1 MEQKVSVI
9 VPIYKVEPYLKRA
22 VASILHQTYHN
33 LEIILVDDGSPDQCG
48 RICDDYAKEDNR
60 ITVIHKE
67 NGGLSDARNAGLDA
81 AHGEYIVFVDSDD
94 FIAEDYVETL
104 MQCLKKYDADVAM
117 CSYAVTASVE
127 LDESIFKASRD
138 ETVEVCDRR
147 ELLNNL
153 YDANHKDATYFI
165 VSWNKIY
172 KASLWQDV
180 RFPRGRIHEDEATT
194 YKIYDRA
201 QKGVY
206 LHRPLY
212 GYFTAPSSITR
223 DRFNIK
229 RLQWMDALDD
239 RIAYF
244 EDKKDSLLKDEQN
257 RSCLQNRESD
267 SKEEQPVE
275 DAGQKEAAQ
284 LNEEG
289 KRETEFLEKQIAC
302 CKRARADASIHYYYP
317 LKEEL
322 PTERKA
328 AKRLKSY
335 VWQEW
340 KETKNPGY
348 LIFSVSASLYRLITN
363 IDRDKKERIFQLL
376 CVCLFAWL
384 AFLCFYKLDVK
395 YVDPW
400 DEARHGVNAYEMLKQ
415 GSLVKSTYLYQTD
428 YYNLKPPLSMWSIM
442 LSMVLFGKSVWTLRL
457 ASVIC
462 YLCLALCVVCF
473 ARKSYGR
480 LPALFS
486 LALLCSNTTP
496 FIAHMVRAGDADS
509 LYVLLFSLA
518 MICMLQI
525 RDDHRKLYLCGF
537 LFALAFLT
545 KSFHAGLIAVIGGL
559 YLLLTGLFKKIRLK
573 EYVFFILSFG
583 APIGFW
589 VIARLCT
596 DGTAFLK
603 EMWLTDVLGRSR
615 SGFGSNEAGFSYYFS
630 YYLGNMSG
638 KVPVYRVVLC
648 LLLVSCLILAV
659 MSFVQK
665 HKTKHG
671 ADDNGTKSVK
681 DDMIGFSLWI
691 LIPALAFSVVRTKL
705 LWYEYPAI
713 TALLIV
719 AGIAAGLVCE
729 KKMLP
734 VGIRVALG
742 AVLLVTA
749 GYYSHDLLQTFE
761 QYGKDGY
768 MTNDF
773 QLLIEETANGAQMY
787 GTEIKE
793 SAKKADETR
802 ANKEIEKTGKQGV
815 TVYAYRAL
823 TTEDPEKPV
832 DTQWAQQDVYVA
844 EAYGDYICEN
854 DGWDHMLEDMK
865 DGSEEDC
872 RILFT
877 TQELLEQYREGLAD
891 VSSDDAQKTTMV
903 EGNADDWE
911 SRAENAGADVSENMQ
926 IIMNVLCQ
934 RGDYVSV
941 QCQLQ
946 PIK

>member
-67 NGGLSDARNAGLDA
+67 NGGLSDARNAGLNA

-180 RFPRGRIHEDEATT
+180 RFPKGRIHEDEATT

-244 EDKKDSLLKDEQN
+244 EDKTE
-257 RSCLQNRESD
+257 
-267 SKEEQPVE
+267 
-275 DAGQKEAAQ
+275 Q

-289 KRETEFLEKQIAC
+289 KQEKEFLEKQIAC

-473 ARKSYGR
+473 ARKRYGR

-486 LALLCSNTTP
+486 LALLCANTTP

-573 EYVFFILSFG
+573 EYVIFILSFG
-583 APIGFW
+583 APVGLW

-603 EMWLTDVLGRSR
+603 EMWLTDVLGRSQ

-638 KVPVYRVVLC
+638 KVPVYRVVLG

-665 HKTKHG
+665 HRTKHG
-671 ADDNGTKSVK
+671 ADGNGTKSVK

-713 TALLIV
+713 TALLIA

-773 QLLIEETANGAQMY
+773 QLLIEETANGAQKY
-787 GTEIKE
+787 GTEIE
-793 SAKKADETR
+793 GSAKKADEPG
-802 ANKEIEKTGKQGV
+802 ANKEIEKTGKQGA

-877 TQELLEQYREGLAD
+877 TQELLEQYRGSLAD
-891 VSSDDAQKTTMV
+891 ETGGD
-903 EGNADDWE
+903 
-911 SRAENAGADVSENMQ
+911 ADVSENMQ

-934 RGDYVSV
+934 RGGYVSV

>member
-180 RFPRGRIHEDEATT
+180 RFPKGRIHEDEATT

-239 RIAYF
+239 RIVYF
-244 EDKKDSLLKDEQN
+244 EDKTE
-257 RSCLQNRESD
+257 
-267 SKEEQPVE
+267 
-275 DAGQKEAAQ
+275 Q

-289 KRETEFLEKQIAC
+289 KQETEFLEKQIAC

-322 PTERKA
+322 PTERKE

-340 KETKNPGY
+340 KETKKTGY

-473 ARKSYGR
+473 ARKRYGR

-486 LALLCSNTTP
+486 LALLCANTTP

-583 APIGFW
+583 APVGLW

-603 EMWLTDVLGRSR
+603 EMWLTDVLGRSQ
-615 SGFGSNEAGFSYYFS
+615 SGFGSNEAGFFYYFS

-665 HKTKHG
+665 HRTKHG
-671 ADDNGTKSVK
+671 ADGNGTKSVK

-713 TALLIV
+713 TALLIT

-742 AVLLVTA
+742 AMLLVTA

-773 QLLIEETANGAQMY
+773 QLLIEETANGAQKY
-787 GTEIKE
+787 GTEIEK
-793 SAKKADETR
+793 SAKKADEPG
-802 ANKEIEKTGKQGV
+802 ANKEIEKTGKQGA
-815 TVYAYRAL
+815 TVYVYRAL

-854 DGWDHMLEDMK
+854 DGWNHMLEDMK

-877 TQELLEQYREGLAD
+877 TQELLEQYREALAD
-891 VSSDDAQKTTMV
+891 ETGGD
-903 EGNADDWE
+903 
-911 SRAENAGADVSENMQ
+911 ADVSENMQ

>member
-1 MEQKVSVI
+1 MDKHEVLMEQKVSVI

-104 MQCLKKYDADVAM
+104 MQCLKEYDADVAM

-180 RFPRGRIHEDEATT
+180 RFPKGRIHEDEATT

-229 RLQWMDALDD
+229 RLQWMDALDE
-239 RIAYF
+239 RIVYF
-244 EDKKDSLLKDEQN
+244 EDKTE
-257 RSCLQNRESD
+257 
-267 SKEEQPVE
+267 
-275 DAGQKEAAQ
+275 Q

-289 KRETEFLEKQIAC
+289 KQEKEFLEKQIAC

-322 PTERKA
+322 PIERKA
-328 AKRLKSY
+328 AKRLKGY

-473 ARKSYGR
+473 ARKRYGR

-486 LALLCSNTTP
+486 LALLCANTTP

-573 EYVFFILSFG
+573 EYVLFILSFG
-583 APIGFW
+583 APVGLW

-603 EMWLTDVLGRSR
+603 EMWLTDVLGRSQ

-638 KVPVYRVVLC
+638 KVPVYRIVLC

-665 HKTKHG
+665 QRTKHG
-671 ADDNGTKSVK
+671 ADGNGTKNVK

-713 TALLIV
+713 TALLIA

-729 KKMLP
+729 KKLLP

-749 GYYSHDLLQTFE
+749 GYYSHDLLQTFG

-773 QLLIEETANGAQMY
+773 QLLIEETANGAQKY
-787 GTEIKE
+787 GTEIE
-793 SAKKADETR
+793 GSAKKADEPG
-802 ANKEIEKTGKQGV
+802 ANKEIEKTGKQGA

-877 TQELLEQYREGLAD
+877 TQELLEQYRELLAD
-891 VSSDDAQKTTMV
+891 ETGGD
-903 EGNADDWE
+903 
-911 SRAENAGADVSENMQ
+911 ADVSENMQ

>member
-180 RFPRGRIHEDEATT
+180 RFPKGRIHEDEATT

-229 RLQWMDALDD
+229 RMQWMDALDD
-239 RIAYF
+239 RIVYF
-244 EDKKDSLLKDEQN
+244 EDKT
-257 RSCLQNRESD
+257 
-267 SKEEQPVE
+267 
-275 DAGQKEAAQ
+275 AQ
-284 LNEEG
+284 LNEEA
-289 KRETEFLEKQIAC
+289 KQEKEFLEKQIAC

-473 ARKSYGR
+473 ARKRYGR

-486 LALLCSNTTP
+486 LALLCANTTP

-573 EYVFFILSFG
+573 EYVLFILSFG
-583 APIGFW
+583 APIGLW
-589 VIARLCT
+589 VISRLCT

-603 EMWLTDVLGRSR
+603 EMWLTDVLGRSQ

-638 KVPVYRVVLC
+638 KVPVYRIVLC

-665 HKTKHG
+665 HRTKHG
-671 ADDNGTKSVK
+671 ADGNGTKNVK

-713 TALLIV
+713 TALLIA

-729 KKMLP
+729 KKKLP

-773 QLLIEETANGAQMY
+773 QLLIEETANGAQKY
-787 GTEIKE
+787 GTEIEE
-793 SAKKADETR
+793 SAKKADEPE

-815 TVYAYRAL
+815 TVYVYRAL

-877 TQELLEQYREGLAD
+877 TQELLEQYRESLAD
-891 VSSDDAQKTTMV
+891 ETGGD
-903 EGNADDWE
+903 
-911 SRAENAGADVSENMQ
+911 ADVSENMQ
-926 IIMNVLCQ
+926 IVMNVLCQ

>member
-22 VASILHQTYHN
+22 VDSILHQTYHN

-104 MQCLKKYDADVAM
+104 MQCLKEYDADVAM

-127 LDESIFKASRD
+127 LDESIFTASRD

-180 RFPRGRIHEDEATT
+180 RFPKGRIHEDEATT

-244 EDKKDSLLKDEQN
+244 EDKTE
-257 RSCLQNRESD
+257 
-267 SKEEQPVE
+267 
-275 DAGQKEAAQ
+275 Q

-289 KRETEFLEKQIAC
+289 KQEKEFLEKQIAC

-376 CVCLFAWL
+376 CVCLFVWL

-473 ARKSYGR
+473 ARKRYGR

-486 LALLCSNTTP
+486 LALLCANTTP

-573 EYVFFILSFG
+573 EYVLFILSFG
-583 APIGFW
+583 APIGLW

-603 EMWLTDVLGRSR
+603 EMWLTDVLGRSQ

-638 KVPVYRVVLC
+638 KVPVYRVVLG

-665 HKTKHG
+665 HRTKYG
-671 ADDNGTKSVK
+671 ADGNGTKSVK
-681 DDMIGFSLWI
+681 DDVIGFSLWI

-713 TALLIV
+713 TALLIA

-729 KKMLP
+729 KKLLP

-773 QLLIEETANGAQMY
+773 QLLIEETANGAQKY
-787 GTEIKE
+787 GTEIEE
-793 SAKKADETR
+793 SAKKADEPG
-802 ANKEIEKTGKQGV
+802 ANKEIEKTGKQGA

-877 TQELLEQYREGLAD
+877 TQELLEQYREALAGETGGD
-891 VSSDDAQKTTMV
+891 
-903 EGNADDWE
+903 
-911 SRAENAGADVSENMQ
+911 ADVSENMQ

>member
-180 RFPRGRIHEDEATT
+180 RFPKGRIHEDEATT

-244 EDKKDSLLKDEQN
+244 EDKTE
-257 RSCLQNRESD
+257 
-267 SKEEQPVE
+267 
-275 DAGQKEAAQ
+275 Q

-289 KRETEFLEKQIAC
+289 KQEKEFLEKQIAC

-384 AFLCFYKLDVK
+384 VFLCFYKLDVK

-442 LSMVLFGKSVWTLRL
+442 LSMALFGKSVWTLRL

-473 ARKSYGR
+473 ARKRYGR

-486 LALLCSNTTP
+486 LALLCANTTP

-583 APIGFW
+583 APIGLW

-603 EMWLTDVLGRSR
+603 EMWLTDVMGRSQ

-638 KVPVYRVVLC
+638 KVPVYRVVLG

-665 HKTKHG
+665 HRTKHG
-671 ADDNGTKSVK
+671 ADGNGTKSVK

-713 TALLIV
+713 TALLIA

-773 QLLIEETANGAQMY
+773 QLLIEETANGAQKY
-787 GTEIKE
+787 GTEIEE
-793 SAKKADETR
+793 SAKKADEPG

-877 TQELLEQYREGLAD
+877 TQELLEQYRESLAD
-891 VSSDDAQKTTMV
+891 ETGDD
-903 EGNADDWE
+903 
-911 SRAENAGADVSENMQ
+911 ADVSENMQ

-941 QCQLQ
+941 RCQLQ

>member
-104 MQCLKKYDADVAM
+104 MQCFKKYDADVAM

-180 RFPRGRIHEDEATT
+180 RFPKGRIHEDEATT

-229 RLQWMDALDD
+229 RMQWMDALDD
-239 RIAYF
+239 RIVYF
-244 EDKKDSLLKDEQN
+244 EDKT
-257 RSCLQNRESD
+257 
-267 SKEEQPVE
+267 
-275 DAGQKEAAQ
+275 AQ

-289 KRETEFLEKQIAC
+289 KQEKEFLEKQIAC

-473 ARKSYGR
+473 ARKRYGR

-486 LALLCSNTTP
+486 LALLCANTTP

-573 EYVFFILSFG
+573 EYVLFILSFG
-583 APIGFW
+583 APVGLW

-603 EMWLTDVLGRSR
+603 EMWLIDVLGRSQ

-665 HKTKHG
+665 HRTKHG
-671 ADDNGTKSVK
+671 ADGNGTKSVK

-713 TALLIV
+713 TALLIA

-773 QLLIEETANGAQMY
+773 QLLIEETANGAQKY
-787 GTEIKE
+787 GTEIEE
-793 SAKKADETR
+793 SAKKADEPG

-872 RILFT
+872 RILLT
-877 TQELLEQYREGLAD
+877 TQELLEQYRESLAD
-891 VSSDDAQKTTMV
+891 ETGGD
-903 EGNADDWE
+903 
-911 SRAENAGADVSENMQ
+911 ADVSENMQ

>member
-180 RFPRGRIHEDEATT
+180 RFPKGRIHEDEATT

-239 RIAYF
+239 RIVYF
-244 EDKKDSLLKDEQN
+244 EDKT
-257 RSCLQNRESD
+257 
-267 SKEEQPVE
+267 
-275 DAGQKEAAQ
+275 AQ
-284 LNEEG
+284 LNEEA
-289 KRETEFLEKQIAC
+289 KQEKEFLEKQIAC

-376 CVCLFAWL
+376 CVYLFAWL

-473 ARKSYGR
+473 ARKRYGR

-486 LALLCSNTTP
+486 LALLCANTTP

-573 EYVFFILSFG
+573 EYVLFILSFG
-583 APIGFW
+583 APVGLW
-589 VIARLCT
+589 VIVRLCT

-603 EMWLTDVLGRSR
+603 EMWLTDVLGRSQ

-638 KVPVYRVVLC
+638 KVPVYRVVLG

-665 HKTKHG
+665 QRTKHG
-671 ADDNGTKSVK
+671 ADGNGTKSVK

-713 TALLIV
+713 TALLIA

-729 KKMLP
+729 KKKLP

-773 QLLIEETANGAQMY
+773 QLLIEETANGAQKY
-787 GTEIKE
+787 GTEIEE
-793 SAKKADETR
+793 SAKKADEPG

-877 TQELLEQYREGLAD
+877 TQELLEQYRESLAD
-891 VSSDDAQKTTMV
+891 ETGGD
-903 EGNADDWE
+903 
-911 SRAENAGADVSENMQ
+911 ADVSENMQ
-926 IIMNVLCQ
+926 IVMNVLCQ

>member
-1 MEQKVSVI
+1 MDKHEVLMEQKVSVI

-180 RFPRGRIHEDEATT
+180 RFPKGRIHEDEATT

-244 EDKKDSLLKDEQN
+244 EDKTE
-257 RSCLQNRESD
+257 
-267 SKEEQPVE
+267 
-275 DAGQKEAAQ
+275 Q

-289 KRETEFLEKQIAC
+289 KQEKEFLEKQIAC

-400 DEARHGVNAYEMLKQ
+400 DEARHGVNAYEMLKH

-473 ARKSYGR
+473 ARKRYGR

-486 LALLCSNTTP
+486 LALLCANTTP

-559 YLLLTGLFKKIRLK
+559 YLLLTGLFKKVRLK
-573 EYVFFILSFG
+573 EYVIFILSFG
-583 APIGFW
+583 APIGLW

-596 DGTAFLK
+596 DGTTFLK
-603 EMWLTDVLGRSR
+603 EMWLIDVLGRSQ

-665 HKTKHG
+665 QRTKHG
-671 ADDNGTKSVK
+671 ADGNGTKSVK

-713 TALLIV
+713 TALLIA

-729 KKMLP
+729 KKKLP

-773 QLLIEETANGAQMY
+773 QLLIEETANGAQKY
-787 GTEIKE
+787 GTEIEE
-793 SAKKADETR
+793 SAKKADEPG
-802 ANKEIEKTGKQGV
+802 ANKEIEKTGKQGA

-877 TQELLEQYREGLAD
+877 TQKLLEQYRESLAD
-891 VSSDDAQKTTMV
+891 ETGGD
-903 EGNADDWE
+903 
-911 SRAENAGADVSENMQ
+911 ADVSENMQ
-926 IIMNVLCQ
+926 IVMNVLCQ

>member
-48 RICDDYAKEDNR
+48 KICDDYAKEDNR

-180 RFPRGRIHEDEATT
+180 RFPKGRIHEDEATT

-239 RIAYF
+239 RIVYF
-244 EDKKDSLLKDEQN
+244 EDKT
-257 RSCLQNRESD
+257 
-267 SKEEQPVE
+267 
-275 DAGQKEAAQ
+275 AQ
-284 LNEEG
+284 LNEEA
-289 KRETEFLEKQIAC
+289 KQEKEFLEKQIAC

-473 ARKSYGR
+473 ARKRYGR

-486 LALLCSNTTP
+486 LALLCANTTP

-573 EYVFFILSFG
+573 EYVLFILSFG
-583 APIGFW
+583 APIGLW

-603 EMWLTDVLGRSR
+603 EMWLTDVLGRSQ

-638 KVPVYRVVLC
+638 KVPVYRVVLG

-659 MSFVQK
+659 MSFVQQ
-665 HKTKHG
+665 HRTKHG
-671 ADDNGTKSVK
+671 ADGNGTKSVK

-713 TALLIV
+713 TALLIA

-729 KKMLP
+729 KKLLP

-773 QLLIEETANGAQMY
+773 QLLIEETANGAQKY
-787 GTEIKE
+787 GTEIEE
-793 SAKKADETR
+793 SAKKADEPE

-877 TQELLEQYREGLAD
+877 TQELLEQYRESLAGETGGD
-891 VSSDDAQKTTMV
+891 
-903 EGNADDWE
+903 
-911 SRAENAGADVSENMQ
+911 ADVSENMQ

-941 QCQLQ
+941 RCQLQ

>member
-180 RFPRGRIHEDEATT
+180 RFPKGRIHEDEATT

-239 RIAYF
+239 RIVYF
-244 EDKKDSLLKDEQN
+244 EDKT
-257 RSCLQNRESD
+257 
-267 SKEEQPVE
+267 
-275 DAGQKEAAQ
+275 AQ
-284 LNEEG
+284 LNEEA
-289 KRETEFLEKQIAC
+289 KQEKEFLEKQIAC

-473 ARKSYGR
+473 ARKRYGR

-486 LALLCSNTTP
+486 LALLCANTTP

-559 YLLLTGLFKKIRLK
+559 YLLLTGLFKKVRLK
-573 EYVFFILSFG
+573 EYVLFILSFG
-583 APIGFW
+583 APIGLW

-603 EMWLTDVLGRSR
+603 EMWLTDVLGRSQ

-638 KVPVYRVVLC
+638 KVPVYRVVLG

-665 HKTKHG
+665 HRTKHG
-671 ADDNGTKSVK
+671 ADGNGTKSVK

-713 TALLIV
+713 TALLIA

-729 KKMLP
+729 KKKLP

-773 QLLIEETANGAQMY
+773 QLLIEETANGAQKY

-793 SAKKADETR
+793 SAKKADEPG

-823 TTEDPEKPV
+823 TTEDSEKPV

-877 TQELLEQYREGLAD
+877 TQELLEQYREALAD
-891 VSSDDAQKTTMV
+891 ETDGD
-903 EGNADDWE
+903 
-911 SRAENAGADVSENMQ
+911 ADVSENMQ
-926 IIMNVLCQ
+926 INMNVLCQ

>member
-180 RFPRGRIHEDEATT
+180 RFPKGRIHEDEATT

-229 RLQWMDALDD
+229 RMQWMDALDD
-239 RIAYF
+239 RIVYF
-244 EDKKDSLLKDEQN
+244 EDKT
-257 RSCLQNRESD
+257 
-267 SKEEQPVE
+267 
-275 DAGQKEAAQ
+275 AQ
-284 LNEEG
+284 LNEEA
-289 KRETEFLEKQIAC
+289 KQEKEFLEKQIAC

-363 IDRDKKERIFQLL
+363 IDLDKKERIFQLL

-473 ARKSYGR
+473 ARKRYGR

-486 LALLCSNTTP
+486 LALLCANTTP

-573 EYVFFILSFG
+573 EYVLFILSFG
-583 APIGFW
+583 APVGLW

-596 DGTAFLK
+596 DGTTFLK
-603 EMWLTDVLGRSR
+603 EMWLTDVLGRSQ

-665 HKTKHG
+665 HRTKHG
-671 ADDNGTKSVK
+671 VDGNGTKSVK

-713 TALLIV
+713 TALLIA

-729 KKMLP
+729 KKKLP

-773 QLLIEETANGAQMY
+773 QLLIEETANGAQKY
-787 GTEIKE
+787 GTEIEE
-793 SAKKADETR
+793 SAKKADEPG
-802 ANKEIEKTGKQGV
+802 ANKEIEKTGKQGA

-823 TTEDPEKPV
+823 TTVDPEKPV

-877 TQELLEQYREGLAD
+877 TQELLEQYRESLAD
-891 VSSDDAQKTTMV
+891 ETGGD
-903 EGNADDWE
+903 
-911 SRAENAGADVSENMQ
+911 ADVSENMQ
-926 IIMNVLCQ
+926 IVMNVLCQ

>member
-180 RFPRGRIHEDEATT
+180 RFPKGRIHEDEATT

-239 RIAYF
+239 RIVYF
-244 EDKKDSLLKDEQN
+244 EDKT
-257 RSCLQNRESD
+257 
-267 SKEEQPVE
+267 
-275 DAGQKEAAQ
+275 AQ

-289 KRETEFLEKQIAC
+289 KQETEFLEKQIAC

-442 LSMVLFGKSVWTLRL
+442 LSLVLFGKSVWTLRL

-473 ARKSYGR
+473 ARKRYGR

-486 LALLCSNTTP
+486 LALLCANTTP

-573 EYVFFILSFG
+573 EYVLFILSFG
-583 APIGFW
+583 APVGLW
-589 VIARLCT
+589 VIVRLCT

-603 EMWLTDVLGRSR
+603 EMWLTDVLGRSQ

-665 HKTKHG
+665 HRTKHG
-671 ADDNGTKSVK
+671 ADGNGAKSVK

-713 TALLIV
+713 TALLIA

-729 KKMLP
+729 KKKLP

-773 QLLIEETANGAQMY
+773 QLLIEETANGAQKY
-787 GTEIKE
+787 GTEIEE
-793 SAKKADETR
+793 SAKKADGTG

-877 TQELLEQYREGLAD
+877 TQELLEQYREALAD
-891 VSSDDAQKTTMV
+891 ETGGD
-903 EGNADDWE
+903 
-911 SRAENAGADVSENMQ
+911 ADVSENMQ
-926 IIMNVLCQ
+926 INMNVLCQ

>member
-9 VPIYKVEPYLKRA
+9 VPIYKVEPYLRRA
-22 VASILHQTYHN
+22 VDSILHQTYHN

-48 RICDDYAKEDNR
+48 KICDDYAKEDNR
-60 ITVIHKE
+60 ISVIHKE

-81 AHGEYIVFVDSDD
+81 AGGEYIVFVDSDD
-94 FIAEDYVETL
+94 FIAEDYIETL

-117 CSYAVTASVE
+117 CSYAVTDSVGY
-127 LDESIFKASRD
+127 DDSIFKAAQD
-138 ETVEVCDRR
+138 DTVEVCDRR

-172 KASLWQDV
+172 KASLWKDV
-180 RFPRGRIHEDEATT
+180 RFPKGRIHEDEATT

-201 QKGVY
+201 EKGVY

-223 DRFNIK
+223 ARFNVK

-244 EDKKDSLLKDEQN
+244 GNKIDVLLKDEQN
-257 RSCLQNRESD
+257 RNCLQNRESD
-267 SKEEQPVE
+267 RKEVQQE
-275 DAGQKEAAQ
+275 K
-284 LNEEG
+284 
-289 KRETEFLEKQIAC
+289 EFLEKQIAC

-322 PTERKA
+322 PAERKA

-348 LIFSVSASLYRLITN
+348 LIFSVSALLYRLITN

-473 ARKSYGR
+473 ARKRYGR

-486 LALLCSNTTP
+486 LALLCANTTP

-509 LYVLLFSLA
+509 LYVMLFSLA

-525 RDDHRKLYLCGF
+525 RDDHRKLYWCGF

-573 EYVFFILSFG
+573 EYILFILSFG
-583 APIGFW
+583 APLGLW

-603 EMWLTDVLGRSR
+603 EMWLTDVLGRSQ

-638 KVPVYRVVLC
+638 KVPVYRIVLC

-659 MSFVQK
+659 MGFVQK
-665 HKTKHG
+665 HGANHR
-671 ADDNGTKSVK
+671 ADDTKNIR

-691 LIPALAFSVVRTKL
+691 LVPALAFSVVWTKL

-713 TALLIV
+713 TALLIA

-729 KKMLP
+729 KKKLHI
-734 VGIRVALG
+734 GIRVALG
-742 AVLLVTA
+742 AALLVTA
-749 GYYSHDLLQTFE
+749 GYYSHDLFQTFE

-773 QLLIEETANGAQMY
+773 QLLIEETG
-787 GTEIKE
+787 
-793 SAKKADETR
+793 R
-802 ANKEIEKTGKQGV
+802 TGKQGA

-823 TTEDPEKPV
+823 TTGDPEKPV

-854 DGWDHMLEDMK
+854 DGWDNMLEDMK
-865 DGSEEDC
+865 DGSDGDC
-872 RILFT
+872 WILFT
-877 TQELLEQYREGLAD
+877 TQELLNQYQGILAD
-891 VSSDDAQKTTMV
+891 VTSDDAQKTTMV
-903 EGNADDWE
+903 EGDTGDWE
-911 SRAENAGADVSENMQ
+911 SCVENAGADVSENMQ
-926 IIMNVLCQ
+926 ITMKVLCQ

-941 QCQLQ
+941 QCQLRFVR
-946 PIK
+946 

>member
-104 MQCLKKYDADVAM
+104 MQCLKEYDADVAM

-127 LDESIFKASRD
+127 FDESIFKASRD

-180 RFPRGRIHEDEATT
+180 RFPKGRIHEDEATT

-244 EDKKDSLLKDEQN
+244 EDKT
-257 RSCLQNRESD
+257 
-267 SKEEQPVE
+267 
-275 DAGQKEAAQ
+275 AQ
-284 LNEEG
+284 LNEEA
-289 KRETEFLEKQIAC
+289 KQEKEFLEKQIAC

-473 ARKSYGR
+473 ARKRYGR

-486 LALLCSNTTP
+486 LALLCANTTP

-559 YLLLTGLFKKIRLK
+559 YLLLTGLFKKVRLK
-573 EYVFFILSFG
+573 EYVLFILSFG
-583 APIGFW
+583 APIGLW

-603 EMWLTDVLGRSR
+603 EMWLTDVLGRSQ

-638 KVPVYRVVLC
+638 KMPVYRVVLG

-659 MSFVQK
+659 MSFVQQ
-665 HKTKHG
+665 HRTKHG
-671 ADDNGTKSVK
+671 ADGNGTKSVK

-713 TALLIV
+713 TALLIA

-729 KKMLP
+729 KKKLP

-773 QLLIEETANGAQMY
+773 QLLIEETANGAQKY
-787 GTEIKE
+787 GTEIEE
-793 SAKKADETR
+793 SAKKADETG

-877 TQELLEQYREGLAD
+877 TQELLEQYRESLAD
-891 VSSDDAQKTTMV
+891 ETGGD
-903 EGNADDWE
+903 
-911 SRAENAGADVSENMQ
+911 ADVSENMQ

>member
-22 VASILHQTYHN
+22 VDSILHQTYHN

-180 RFPRGRIHEDEATT
+180 RFPKGRIHEDEATT

-229 RLQWMDALDD
+229 RMQWMDALDD
-239 RIAYF
+239 RIVYF
-244 EDKKDSLLKDEQN
+244 EDKT
-257 RSCLQNRESD
+257 
-267 SKEEQPVE
+267 
-275 DAGQKEAAQ
+275 AQ
-284 LNEEG
+284 LNEEA
-289 KRETEFLEKQIAC
+289 KQEKEFLEKQIAC

-473 ARKSYGR
+473 ARKRYGR

-486 LALLCSNTTP
+486 LALLCANTTP

-573 EYVFFILSFG
+573 EYVLFILSFG
-583 APIGFW
+583 APVGLW

-596 DGTAFLK
+596 DGTTFLK
-603 EMWLTDVLGRSR
+603 EMWLTDVLGRSQ

-665 HKTKHG
+665 HRTKHG
-671 ADDNGTKSVK
+671 VDGNGTKSVK

-713 TALLIV
+713 TALLIA

-729 KKMLP
+729 KKKLP

-773 QLLIEETANGAQMY
+773 QLLIEETANGAQKY
-787 GTEIKE
+787 GTEIEE
-793 SAKKADETR
+793 SAKKADEPG
-802 ANKEIEKTGKQGV
+802 ANKEIEKTGKQGA

-877 TQELLEQYREGLAD
+877 TQELLEQYRESLAD
-891 VSSDDAQKTTMV
+891 ETGGD
-903 EGNADDWE
+903 
-911 SRAENAGADVSENMQ
+911 ADVSENMQ
-926 IIMNVLCQ
+926 IVMNVLCQ

>member
-60 ITVIHKE
+60 IMVIHKE

-180 RFPRGRIHEDEATT
+180 RFPKGRIHEDEATT

-239 RIAYF
+239 RIVYF
-244 EDKKDSLLKDEQN
+244 EDKT
-257 RSCLQNRESD
+257 
-267 SKEEQPVE
+267 
-275 DAGQKEAAQ
+275 AQ
-284 LNEEG
+284 LNEEA
-289 KRETEFLEKQIAC
+289 KQEKEFLEKQIAC

-473 ARKSYGR
+473 ARKRYGR

-486 LALLCSNTTP
+486 LALLCANTTP

-559 YLLLTGLFKKIRLK
+559 YLLLTGLFKKVRLK
-573 EYVFFILSFG
+573 EYVLFILSFG
-583 APIGFW
+583 APIGLW

-603 EMWLTDVLGRSR
+603 EMWLTDVLGRSQ

-638 KVPVYRVVLC
+638 KVPVYRIVLC

-665 HKTKHG
+665 HRTKHG
-671 ADDNGTKSVK
+671 ADGNGTKNVK

-713 TALLIV
+713 TALLIA

-729 KKMLP
+729 KKKLP

-773 QLLIEETANGAQMY
+773 QLLIEETANGAQKY
-787 GTEIKE
+787 GTEIEE
-793 SAKKADETR
+793 SAKKADEPE

-815 TVYAYRAL
+815 TVYVYRAL

-877 TQELLEQYREGLAD
+877 TQELLEQYRESLAD
-891 VSSDDAQKTTMV
+891 ETGGD
-903 EGNADDWE
+903 
-911 SRAENAGADVSENMQ
+911 ADVSENMQ
-926 IIMNVLCQ
+926 IVMNVLCQ

>member
-180 RFPRGRIHEDEATT
+180 RFPKGRIHEDEATT

-244 EDKKDSLLKDEQN
+244 EDKTE
-257 RSCLQNRESD
+257 
-267 SKEEQPVE
+267 
-275 DAGQKEAAQ
+275 Q

-289 KRETEFLEKQIAC
+289 KQETEFLEKQIAC

-473 ARKSYGR
+473 ARKRYGR

-486 LALLCSNTTP
+486 LALLCANTTP

-573 EYVFFILSFG
+573 EYVIFILSFG
-583 APIGFW
+583 APVGLW

-603 EMWLTDVLGRSR
+603 EMWLIDVLGRSQ

-638 KVPVYRVVLC
+638 KVPVYRIVLC

-665 HKTKHG
+665 QRTKHG
-671 ADDNGTKSVK
+671 ADGNGTKNVK

-713 TALLIV
+713 TALLIA

-729 KKMLP
+729 KKKLP

-773 QLLIEETANGAQMY
+773 QLLIEETANGAQKY
-787 GTEIKE
+787 GTEIEE
-793 SAKKADETR
+793 SAKKADDPG

-877 TQELLEQYREGLAD
+877 TQELLEQYREALAD
-891 VSSDDAQKTTMV
+891 ETDGD
-903 EGNADDWE
+903 
-911 SRAENAGADVSENMQ
+911 ADVSENMQ
-926 IIMNVLCQ
+926 INMNVLCQ

>member
-48 RICDDYAKEDNR
+48 KICDDYAKEDNR

-104 MQCLKKYDADVAM
+104 MQCLKEYDADVAM

-138 ETVEVCDRR
+138 ETVEVCNRR

-180 RFPRGRIHEDEATT
+180 RFPKGRIHEDEATT

-244 EDKKDSLLKDEQN
+244 EDKTE
-257 RSCLQNRESD
+257 
-267 SKEEQPVE
+267 
-275 DAGQKEAAQ
+275 Q

-289 KRETEFLEKQIAC
+289 KQEKEFLEKQIAC

-415 GSLVKSTYLYQTD
+415 GGLVKSTYLYQTD

-473 ARKSYGR
+473 ARKRYGR

-486 LALLCSNTTP
+486 LALLCANTTP

-559 YLLLTGLFKKIRLK
+559 YLLLTGLFKKVRLK
-573 EYVFFILSFG
+573 EYVLFILSFG
-583 APIGFW
+583 APIGLW

-603 EMWLTDVLGRSR
+603 EMWLTDVLGRSQ

-638 KVPVYRVVLC
+638 KVPVYRIVLC

-665 HKTKHG
+665 HRTKHG
-671 ADDNGTKSVK
+671 AGGNGTKNVK

-713 TALLIV
+713 TALLIA

-729 KKMLP
+729 KKKLP

-773 QLLIEETANGAQMY
+773 QLLIEETANGAQKY

-793 SAKKADETR
+793 SAKKADEPG
-802 ANKEIEKTGKQGV
+802 ANKEIEKTGKQDV

-877 TQELLEQYREGLAD
+877 TQELLEQYRGSLAD
-891 VSSDDAQKTTMV
+891 ETGGD
-903 EGNADDWE
+903 
-911 SRAENAGADVSENMQ
+911 ADVSENMQ

-934 RGDYVSV
+934 RGGYVSV

>member
-1 MEQKVSVI
+1 MDKHEVLMEQKVSVI

-180 RFPRGRIHEDEATT
+180 RFPKGRIHEDEATT

-229 RLQWMDALDD
+229 RMQWMDALDD
-239 RIAYF
+239 RIVYF
-244 EDKKDSLLKDEQN
+244 EDKT
-257 RSCLQNRESD
+257 
-267 SKEEQPVE
+267 
-275 DAGQKEAAQ
+275 AQ
-284 LNEEG
+284 LNEEA
-289 KRETEFLEKQIAC
+289 KQEKEFLEKQIAC

-473 ARKSYGR
+473 ARKRYGR

-486 LALLCSNTTP
+486 LALLCANMTP

-559 YLLLTGLFKKIRLK
+559 YLLLTGLFKKVRLK

-583 APIGFW
+583 APIGLW
-589 VIARLCT
+589 VISRLCT

-603 EMWLTDVLGRSR
+603 EMWLTDVLGRSQ

-665 HKTKHG
+665 HRTKHG
-671 ADDNGTKSVK
+671 ADGNGTKSVK

-713 TALLIV
+713 TALLIA

-773 QLLIEETANGAQMY
+773 QLLIEETANGAQKY
-787 GTEIKE
+787 GTEIEE
-793 SAKKADETR
+793 SAKKADEPG
-802 ANKEIEKTGKQGV
+802 ANKEIEKTGKQGA

-877 TQELLEQYREGLAD
+877 TQELLEQYRESLAD
-891 VSSDDAQKTTMV
+891 ETGGD
-903 EGNADDWE
+903 
-911 SRAENAGADVSENMQ
+911 ADVSENMQ

-941 QCQLQ
+941 RCQLQ